1 MTSLSPVSQFFY
13 ILRLLAY
20 SAIISAVIKY
30 AAPNWV
36 LLTHNLTIDVMNAI
50 AISLI
55 TLPVGLFAF
64 VLWLKR

>member
-1 MTSLSPVSQFFY
+1 MTSVSSVSQALY

-36 LLTHNLTIDVMNAI
+36 LLTHNLNVDIMNAI